1 MSKTQK
7 RVYLF
12 ARVSL
17 PERAYQKL
25 EGQLA
30 ALKEHCKQKQYR
42 IVGMSSVTGMD
53 EDGEAD
59 LEAILAR
66 IEEKKDVDILLLTNI
81 CRLTK
86 DSRKMIVYLKRFEEL
101 NVQVETMDD
110 GFVKSRE
117 YRLLETP
124 TTAERDAAEMFQ
136 PMGANCKYC
145 HGNMRHVDGCIRVPI
160 KHNAEEYEPIK
171 VGDPEDSLW
180 NAEPNERCPD
190 CNALYGHYHHPNCD
204 LERCPVCGGQL
215 IGCGCMDEEYDE
227 TDDEY

>member
-1 MSKTQK
+1 MSKAPK

-12 ARVSL
+12 ARVSF

-25 EGQLA
+25 ESQLT

-42 IVGMSSVTGMD
+42 IVGMSSVMGLD
-53 EDGEAD
+53 EDGECD
-59 LEAILAR
+59 LDSLLAR
-66 IEEKKDVDILLLTNI
+66 IADKKDVDILLITNI

-86 DSRKMIVYLKRFEEL
+86 DSRKMIVYMKKFEEL
-101 NVQVETMDD
+101 NVEIETLDD

-117 YRLLETP
+117 YRLLEAP
-124 TTAERDAAEMFQ
+124 TTEERDASEMFQ
-136 PMGANCKYC
+136 PMGSVCKYC
-145 HGNMRHVDGCIRVPI
+145 HGNMRLEDGCVRIPV
-160 KHNAEEYEPIK
+160 KHNGVEYEPIK
-171 VGDPEDSLW
+171 VGDPEDTLC

-204 LERCPVCGGQL
+204 MERCPVCGGQL
-215 IGCGCMDEEYDE
+215 ISCGCIDEEYDE